1 MFKGLV
7 KRLLQSVVGLSIMSV
22 IAFTGIN
29 LVGDPVQLL
38 VSPNA
43 TPQEV
48 AEARQTLGL
57 DQPLPKQYWRFLS
70 NAVHGD
76 LGNSFVFNQPALGL
90 VFERMPA
97 TFELAT
103 VALLFSALIGIAV
116 GLAAG
121 MKPNGIFHRLAMGLS
136 IAGITIPKFWL
147 GLLLIFV
154 FSVKLGWLPPGNRG
168 ATTLLLGVPVS
179 FTTLDGWRH
188 LLLPAAT
195 LAAFYIALVIRLT
208 EAGTREVIH
217 SEYVKFARAKGVSG
231 ARLTFRHIAPNVMI
245 PVVTALGLEF
255 GNLLAFS
262 VVTETVFAWPGMGK
276 LIIDSILRLDRPVVV
291 AYLLVTL
298 VIFLVI
304 NLVVDMLYS
313 LLDPR
318 LRSEGAKA

>member
-7 KRLLQSVVGLSIMSV
+7 KRLSQGLVGLLLMSVV
-22 IAFTGIN
+22 AFVGIN
-29 LVGDPVQLL
+29 LVGDPIYLL

-43 TPQEV
+43 TPAEV
-48 AEARQTLGL
+48 AEATRALGL
-57 DQPLPKQYWRFLS
+57 DQPLPVQYGRFLR
-70 NAVHGD
+70 AALHGD
-76 LGNSFVFNQPALGL
+76 LGNSFVFNQSALAL
-90 VFERMPA
+90 IVERMPA

-103 VALLFSALIGIAV
+103 IALMFSALIGIPV

-121 MKPNGIFHRLAMGLS
+121 LRPNGLFHRLAMGVS
-136 IAGITIPKFWL
+136 ILGITIPKFWL
-147 GLLLIFV
+147 GLLLIFL
-154 FSVKLGWLPPGNRG
+154 FSVTLGWLPTGNRG

-188 LLLPAAT
+188 LLLPALT
-195 LAAFYIALVIRLT
+195 LSLFYIALVIRLT

-217 SEYVKFARAKGVSG
+217 QEYVKFARAKGVSG

-245 PVVTALGLEF
+245 PVATALGLEF

-262 VVTETVFAWPGMGK
+262 VVTETVFSWPGMGK

-298 VIFLVI
+298 VIFMLI
-304 NLVVDMLYS
+304 NLVVDMLYV